1 MLHFDE
7 KRGKS
12 PEIPVRRNSMNVID
26 ICRMVKRRFKDA
38 GLLGLL
44 SPS

>member
-7 KRGKS
+7 KGGKS
-12 PEIPVRRNSMNVID
+12 PEIPVRRNSMHVID
-26 ICRMVKRRFKDA
+26 ICKRRFKDA
-38 GLLGLL
+38 SLLGLL